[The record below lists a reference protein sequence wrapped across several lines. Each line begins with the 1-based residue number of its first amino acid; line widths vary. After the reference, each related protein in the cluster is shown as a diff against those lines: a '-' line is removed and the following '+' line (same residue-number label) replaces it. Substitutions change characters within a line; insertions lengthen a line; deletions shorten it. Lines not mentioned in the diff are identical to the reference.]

1 MTIPGAAWRGHF
13 TARLSGLSLMGL
25 VAAVALAAPA
35 AAVAASPSPLTASGS
50 VSGSLKA
57 GNTVQVRLVV
67 THSGGWQDISEV
79 EVDLTISGKPLDQLV
94 IDPTHDSVVLLGE
107 AGPNAL
113 GEHATL
119 TGTFFLVDAA
129 SIELIAKG
137 ERLTLTL
144 PLRFRADPPPG
155 ARLVYQ
161 SRGFDLS
168 TTRPAPLT
176 PPVKA
181 DTGLSWGTL
190 GLAIAGALFAG
201 SFLGGLFGSRRRPP
215 PRPSIYR
222 TVQRRLEEERAAR

>member
-1 MTIPGAAWRGHF
+1 MTIPGAAWRGHLA
-13 TARLSGLSLMGL
+13 ARLLGLGL
-25 VAAVALAAPA
+25 LGL
-35 AAVAASPSPLTASGS
+35 VAASPSPLTASGS

-67 THSGGWQDISEV
+67 THSGGWQEISEV
-79 EVDLTISGKPLDQLV
+79 EVDLAISGKPLDQLV
-94 IDPTHDSVVLLGE
+94 IDPTHDSVVLVGE

-119 TGTFFLVDAA
+119 TGTFFRVDAA

-137 ERLTLTL
+137 ERLTLTM
-144 PLRFRADPPPG
+144 PLRLRADPPPG

-161 SRGFDLS
+161 ARGFDLS

-190 GLAIAGALFAG
+190 GVAIAGALFAG
-201 SFLGGLFGSRRRPP
+201 IFLGGLLGSRRRPP

-222 TVQRRLEEERAAR
+222 TVQRRLEEERASR

>member
-1 MTIPGAAWRGHF
+1 MELVHQLRRHRPVLLAQIDQHQNDFGIAFKVMAFPG
-13 TARLSGLSLMGL
+13 
-25 VAAVALAAPA
+25 
-35 AAVAASPSPLTASGS
+35 GS
-50 VSGSLKA
+50 FEVLDPHGRIAFS
-57 GNTVQVRLVV
+57 RRYVV
-67 THSGGWQDISEV
+67 GADQ
-79 EVDLTISGKPLDQLV
+79 GKLV

-144 PLRFRADPPPG
+144 PLRLRADPPPG

-222 TVQRRLEEERAAR
+222 TVQRRREEERAAR